1 MVGKTLNDRAR
12 GERLQRATSIRAIA
26 LRLIQE
32 KGRWE
37 IVCGRLEIE
46 TKTFEDDRFLMMF
59 YVMPPVPVEMR
70 RQFGIGPLHFG
81 LYALELWD
89 RRVGKV
95 LNLFWDSVGA
105 PPRIVTFR
113 RGEWEE
119 LLPRSSA
126 PLR

>member
-1 MVGKTLNDRAR
+1 
-12 GERLQRATSIRAIA
+12 
-26 LRLIQE
+26 
-32 KGRWE
+32 
-37 IVCGRLEIE
+37 
-46 TKTFEDDRFLMMF
+46 MF
-59 YVMPPVPVEMR
+59 YVMPPVPIEMR

-89 RRVGKV
+89 RHVGKV

-113 RGEWEE
+113 GEWEE
-119 LLPRSSA
+119 LLLRSSA